1 MARKP
6 KIGTILQQSTTHKA
20 VVSERGID
28 IVFKGH
34 TFEAIDGNDTVLSW
48 PDEIEYSIP
57 LENRDDLFAIFEQI
71 EETIRYE
78 MDMVFSSI
86 KTITP

>member
-6 KIGTILQQSTTHKA
+6 KIGTILKQNTTHKA

-28 IVFKGH
+28 IVFKG
-34 TFEAIDGNDTVLSW
+34 TTIEATDGNDTVISW

-57 LENRDDLFAIFEQI
+57 LENRDDLHAIFVEI

-78 MDMVFSSI
+78 MDLFYSSL
-86 KTITP
+86 KTIES